1 MFKGLEND
9 DINFTLVP
17 YSYLDNLN
25 TQLLNISKEFD
36 KISHSFN
43 QIESNGGIGIID
55 PSDQN
60 ISSQNLAYNFDLTPL
75 MKAIDNFTDN
85 ALDSY
90 YKLSFV
96 INKPEYSQIAA
107 ISNEFTE
114 VLDAFMKK
122 KEDLD
127 EITKS
132 SNMLRKKIEKASSDT
147 ESQFKLAEDLA
158 KKVSEI
164 KIQAE
169 TDLDQISE
177 INKNINNQTLAID
190 QVHQKALNLQK
201 DINDYDAQFQ
211 KFQEELDARHKNYK
225 EGNNKLE
232 KLTESLRLQEDKIKS
247 ITEEAEYSLNYATV
261 AGLAKGFG
269 DRKDALDT
277 EQSTA
282 FDSFKRSLRL
292 FFVSSLIPLIYLF
305 YKIHTGGKI
314 EIEELSMTLF
324 PVIPAIVF
332 TKFAASKHN
341 NLFKLREHYAH
352 KFAVSFSIKG
362 FKDEIN
368 PENQQGI
375 VEATFKDLVVHNP
388 ANFIDSRDGGEKH
401 PLPFWDKVTS
411 FVSPRK

>member
-1 MFKGLEND
+1 MSINNEIKKNVAKVNSDQKTVFNRIFEAADSTNQKLNIFDPSTPTGESVTSVKARLVLALAMFKGLEND

-147 ESQFKLAEDLA
+147 ESQFKL
-158 KKVSEI
+158 
-164 KIQAE
+164 
-169 TDLDQISE
+169 
-177 INKNINNQTLAID
+177 
-190 QVHQKALNLQK
+190 
-201 DINDYDAQFQ
+201 
-211 KFQEELDARHKNYK
+211 
-225 EGNNKLE
+225 
-232 KLTESLRLQEDKIKS
+232 
-247 ITEEAEYSLNYATV
+247 
-261 AGLAKGFG
+261 
-269 DRKDALDT
+269 
-277 EQSTA
+277 
-282 FDSFKRSLRL
+282 
-292 FFVSSLIPLIYLF
+292 
-305 YKIHTGGKI
+305 
-314 EIEELSMTLF
+314 
-324 PVIPAIVF
+324 
-332 TKFAASKHN
+332 
-341 NLFKLREHYAH
+341 
-352 KFAVSFSIKG
+352 
-362 FKDEIN
+362 
-368 PENQQGI
+368 
-375 VEATFKDLVVHNP
+375 
-388 ANFIDSRDGGEKH
+388 
-401 PLPFWDKVTS
+401 
-411 FVSPRK
+411 